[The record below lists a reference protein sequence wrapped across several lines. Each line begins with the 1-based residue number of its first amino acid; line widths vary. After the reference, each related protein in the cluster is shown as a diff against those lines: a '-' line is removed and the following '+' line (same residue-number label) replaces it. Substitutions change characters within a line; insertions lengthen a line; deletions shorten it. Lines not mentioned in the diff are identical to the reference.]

1 MYNKNRENKISSIF
15 VALMAFDATKNYYS
29 IGEVTKIAGVPAYLL
44 RYWEGFFK
52 ELTPARDTRGNRRYT
67 NRDIAM
73 VLNIKELVH
82 EKGYKLGKASEIV
95 RGVLRNSETDHKT
108 TEILK
113 LQKQIGNEKNRHTV
127 VDERRLVILK
137 EIKEEIED
145 ILQLLG

>member
-1 MYNKNRENKISSIF
+1 MYNKNTENKISSIF

-29 IGEVTKIAGVPAYLL
+29 IGEVTKIASVPAYLL

-67 NRDIAM
+67 NRDSAM

-113 LQKQIGNEKNRHTV
+113 LQKQIGSEKNRHTV
-127 VDERRLVILK
+127 VDERRLVLLK

>member
-1 MYNKNRENKISSIF
+1 
-15 VALMAFDATKNYYS
+15 MAFESSKNYYTIS
-29 IGEVTKIAGVPAYLL
+29 EVSKIAGVPSYLL
-44 RYWEGFFK
+44 RYWESFFN
-52 ELTPARDTRGNRRYT
+52 ELAPARDTRGNRRYT

-95 RGVLRNSETDHKT
+95 KGIIRDSEEDHKI

-113 LQKQIGNEKNRHTV
+113 LQKKIGQEKKKHDV
-127 VDERRLVILK
+127 VDERRMLLLQ

>member
-1 MYNKNRENKISSIF
+1 MYNKYTENKISSIF

-95 RGVLRNSETDHKT
+95 KGVLKDTEGDHKT

-113 LQKQIGNEKNRHTV
+113 LQKEIGKEKNRHNV
-127 VDERRLVILK
+127 VDERRIVLLQ

-145 ILQLLG
+145 ILHLLG

>member
-127 VDERRLVILK
+127 VDERRLVLLK

>member
-1 MYNKNRENKISSIF
+1 
-15 VALMAFDATKNYYS
+15 
-29 IGEVTKIAGVPAYLL
+29 
-44 RYWEGFFK
+44 
-52 ELTPARDTRGNRRYT
+52 
-67 NRDIAM
+67 M

-113 LQKQIGNEKNRHTV
+113 LQKQIGSEKNRHTV
-127 VDERRLVILK
+127 VDERRLVLLK

>member
-1 MYNKNRENKISSIF
+1 
-15 VALMAFDATKNYYS
+15 MAFDSTKNYYS
-29 IGEVTKIAGVPAYLL
+29 IGEVSKIVGIPSYLL
-44 RYWEGFFK
+44 RYWESFFN
-52 ELTPARDTRGNRRYT
+52 ELAPARDTRGNRRYT

-95 RGVLRNSETDHKT
+95 KGVLKDTAGDHKT

-113 LQKQIGNEKNRHTV
+113 LQKEIGKEKNRHTV
-127 VDERRLVILK
+127 VDERRVVLLQ

-145 ILQLLG
+145 ILHLLG

>member
-1 MYNKNRENKISSIF
+1 
-15 VALMAFDATKNYYS
+15 MAFDSTKNYYS
-29 IGEVTKIAGVPAYLL
+29 IGEVSKIAGIPAYLL
-44 RYWEGFFK
+44 RYWESFFN
-52 ELTPARDTRGNRRYT
+52 ELAPARDTRGNRRYT

-95 RGVLRNSETDHKT
+95 RGVLNDTAGDHKT

-113 LQKQIGNEKNRHTV
+113 LQKQIGQEKNRHNV
-127 VDERRLVILK
+127 VDERRMVLLQ

-145 ILQLLG
+145 IMHLFG

>member
-1 MYNKNRENKISSIF
+1 
-15 VALMAFDATKNYYS
+15 MAFDAQKNYYS

-44 RYWEGFFK
+44 RYWEGFFN
-52 ELTPARDTRGNRRYT
+52 ELNPARDTRGNRRYT

-73 VLNIKELVH
+73 VLNIKELIY
-82 EKGYKLGKASEIV
+82 EKGYRLGKASEIV
-95 RGVLRNSETDHKT
+95 RGVLRNSETDPKT

-113 LQKQIGNEKNRHTV
+113 LQKQIGNEKNRQIV
-127 VDERRLVILK
+127 VDERRMLLLT

>member
-1 MYNKNRENKISSIF
+1 
-15 VALMAFDATKNYYS
+15 MAFDAAKNYYS

-44 RYWEGFFK
+44 RYWEGFFT

-73 VLNIKELVH
+73 VLNIKELVY

-95 RGVLRNSETDHKT
+95 RGVLRSSETDHKT

-113 LQKQIGNEKNRHTV
+113 LQKQIGHEKNRHGV
-127 VDERRLVILK
+127 VDERRIVLLK

-145 ILQLLG
+145 ILQLMG

>member
-1 MYNKNRENKISSIF
+1 
-15 VALMAFDATKNYYS
+15 MAFDATKNYYS

-95 RGVLRNSETDHKT
+95 RGVLRNSEADHKT

>member
-1 MYNKNRENKISSIF
+1 
-15 VALMAFDATKNYYS
+15 MAFDSTKNYYS
-29 IGEVTKIAGVPAYLL
+29 IGEVSKIAGIPAYLL
-44 RYWEGFFK
+44 RYWESFFN
-52 ELTPARDTRGNRRYT
+52 ELAPARDTRGNRRYT

-95 RGVLRNSETDHKT
+95 RGVLNDTAGDHKN

-113 LQKQIGNEKNRHTV
+113 LQKQIGQEKNRHNV
-127 VDERRLVILK
+127 VDERRMVLLQ

-145 ILQLLG
+145 IMHLFG

>member
-1 MYNKNRENKISSIF
+1 MYNKNTENKISSIF

-29 IGEVTKIAGVPAYLL
+29 IGEVTKIASVPAYLL

-67 NRDIAM
+67 NRDIAL

-113 LQKQIGNEKNRHTV
+113 LQKQIGSEKNRHTV
-127 VDERRLVILK
+127 VDERRLVLLK